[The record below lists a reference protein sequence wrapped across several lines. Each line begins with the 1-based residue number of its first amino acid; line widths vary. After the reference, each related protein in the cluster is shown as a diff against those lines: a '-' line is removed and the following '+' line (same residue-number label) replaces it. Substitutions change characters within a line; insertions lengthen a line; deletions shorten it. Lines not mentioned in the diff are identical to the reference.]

1 MEPNWKNNRKDLV
14 QVTNTKLTSLEQ
26 EIAPNHG
33 KNCKCRNRIK
43 WWCSK
48 HHCPEQWN
56 YHKIKN
62 VILKKQETLKEE
74 LNTKI
79 AKIIQKVRKDLQ
91 TPNIGKVEAQ
101 RSQMKGILIEMED
114 LRNRSM
120 RSNLIIKGV
129 QENPN

>member
-33 KNCKCRNRIK
+33 KNCKRRNRIK

-48 HHCPEQWN
+48 YHCPEQWN
-56 YHKIKN
+56 YHKIIN

-114 LRNRSM
+114 LRNQSM
-120 RSNLIIKGV
+120 RSNLIIKGI